1 MLISKKDYLK
11 KLKIRY
17 QLAESVEARMLVLL
31 NLKVQDMVLLILSR
45 NQAFVHFLDL
55 RMKPLEGYKE
65 KIVLKDNEIH
75 YFQFNSTIL

>member
-17 QLAESVEARMLVLL
+17 QLAESVEARMSVLL

-45 NQAFVHFLDL
+45 NLAFVHFLDL

-75 YFQFNSTIL
+75 YFQSNSTIL